1 MKYKINKQYRY
12 KGYNYSNEG
21 FYFVTICT
29 KNREMFFGDVIG
41 KYHEKFIE
49 DAEVK
54 LSTIGLAAKK
64 FWLDIPNH
72 FPFVELDEHEIM
84 PNHIHGIIQ
93 IKRDVG
99 TQNLAFQ
106 NLADDDRT
114 QNLAFQNLA
123 DDDRTQNLA
132 FQNLADDD
140 RTQNLAFLQYEN
152 KFGPQSKNLSSII
165 RGFKIGVTKYAKNNR
180 IYFAWQPRF
189 HDRIIRNEN
198 ELNRIR
204 QYIKNNAMKWAI
216 DRNNIENIFM

>member
-132 FQNLADDD
+132 F
-140 RTQNLAFLQYEN
+140 LQYEN